1 MALGRLDNSD
11 VVFDLYHESSKFV
24 PPSSFGLLIMS
35 KCTEM
40 ARQPSHWVNLNGSN
54 LRRGERHPGKA
65 EGREGPSQHP
75 HLKLFQIL
83 PLIPTSPFLLPNSS
97 SIQSPNTTRESR
109 QQGRTVFNLTKGWEL
124 TPLYLN
130 LN

>member
-54 LRRGERHPGKA
+54 LQRGEASRKGR
-65 EGREGPSQHP
+65 REGGTFSASA
-75 HLKLFQIL
+75 LKA
-83 PLIPTSPFLLPNSS
+83 LPNP
-97 SIQSPNTTRESR
+97 SPYPNEPIS
-109 QQGRTVFNLTKGWEL
+109 
-124 TPLYLN
+124 PP
-130 LN
+130 